1 MAYRAKY
8 RYRWASQNGNQGE
21 VLLLREGYTGAV
33 IDRPLGRA
41 PELSMEQ
48 NGHIHGTS
56 LVLYLECREDGEY
69 TELYTSSA
77 KEWQVQLRWN
87 GRSLW
92 TGYLSPELYSEPD
105 IAPPYDVCVT
115 ATDGLGE
122 LKRSEYKPS
131 SWDLSLED
139 HLYGILA
146 LTGLDQTIYHTGG
159 ISADGRPGAS
169 MLHEVKVDLSH
180 LQGKTCYD
188 VIDGSYIA
196 QIRTHC

>member
-21 VLLLREGYTGAV
+21 VLLLKDGYTGAV

-56 LVLYLECREDGEY
+56 LVLYLECRKDGEY

-77 KEWQVQLRWN
+77 KEWQVQLWWN

-122 LKRSEYKPS
+122 LKRSEYKP
-131 SWDLSLED
+131 E
-139 HLYGILA
+139 
-146 LTGLDQTIYHTGG
+146 
-159 ISADGRPGAS
+159 
-169 MLHEVKVDLSH
+169 
-180 LQGKTCYD
+180 
-188 VIDGSYIA
+188 
-196 QIRTHC
+196 